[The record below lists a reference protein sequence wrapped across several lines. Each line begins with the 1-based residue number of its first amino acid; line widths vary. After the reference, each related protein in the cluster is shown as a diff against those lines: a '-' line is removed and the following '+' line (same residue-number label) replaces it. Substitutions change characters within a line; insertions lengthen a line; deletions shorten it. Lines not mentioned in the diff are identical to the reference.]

1 MVTIRLARSGAKKR
15 PFYHIVVTDRRNR
28 RDGSYLERLGYFNPV
43 ATGQE
48 LRLKLDASRVDEWV
62 KTGAQVSA
70 RVKNLMKEVA
80 TQGEDGA
87 VKARPKKD
95 PGAKPAP
102 APKAEEAPAEKAKAE
117 EAPAEEPKAEEAP
130 AEETKAEEAPAEEAK
145 AEEAPAE
152 ESKQAEETPA
162 EEPKAEESA
171 DQGEDKTESAPDE
184 GEDKQ

>member
-1 MVTIRLARSGAKKR
+1 MVKIRLARSGAKKR

-48 LRLKLDASRVDEWV
+48 LRLQLDASRVDHWV
-62 KTGAQVSA
+62 KTGAQVSE

-95 PGAKPAP
+95 PGSKPAP
-102 APKAEEAPAEKAKAE
+102 APKADEPKTDEPKAEEPKAEEPKAEEATAGESKAE
-117 EAPAEEPKAEEAP
+117 EAPAEEPKAEEAA
-130 AEETKAEEAPAEEAK
+130 AEAEK
-145 AEEAPAE
+145 
-152 ESKQAEETPA
+152 
-162 EEPKAEESA
+162 PKAEESA
-171 DQGEDKTESAPDE
+171 SEGGDKTESAPEE